1 MIRGTMDTRKPA
13 RVGSPAIPQ
22 EPLLEMREDEI
33 ELFPLPSWFKN
44 FVFRLLGGSHKHS
57 SPQAL

>member
-1 MIRGTMDTRKPA
+1 METRKPA
-13 RVGSPAIPQ
+13 RVGSPAVPQ

-44 FVFRLLGGSHKHS
+44 FVFRLLGGSHKRS